1 MRSEVLIRDA
11 TLSARAV
18 WKVLCMFGQWLISVG
33 KFVAGVSDGLSN
45 ETAEVMVHWLLQIV
59 VIGGVAGG
67 TGVLLFM
74 MVKKVI
80 KVYRENC
87 FDLVS
92 AVVQLQAWL
101 LWYILEIGLR
111 WLGMSILLSFSYW
124 FRLCMLESECM

>member
-1 MRSEVLIRDA
+1 
-11 TLSARAV
+11 
-18 WKVLCMFGQWLISVG
+18 MFGQWLISVG